1 MSEVDVKRKLAI
13 VGGCVWLEALS
24 SGNPVYDKYY
34 RQVDPSG
41 SGRVAASD
49 AALFLKTSGLSD
61 LVLGKIWDLADSERK
76 GFLNKQQFFVALR
89 LVACAQN
96 GFEVALKSL
105 NAAVPP
111 PKFQD
116 TSSPLLPGAVPVDS
130 PWAVKQE
137 EKLKFDAIF
146 DSLSPVGGMLTGD
159 KVKPVLLNSKLPV
172 DVLGRVWELSDI
184 DRDGMLDKDE
194 FAVAMYL
201 VYRALENEPVPMAL
215 PPSLVPPS
223 KRKRINSPP
232 VMPLLPSPPP
242 PLKERVSAQSGSKTL
257 PAKPTQPQWVVSP
270 ADKAKYDELFTKTD
284 SDMDGLVSGPEVR
297 DIFLK
302 TGLPSGTLARIW
314 ELCDIG
320 DIGKLTREQFALAL
334 HLINQKLSK
343 GTDPPQTLSPE
354 MIPPSDRLARQNNA
368 VTCQAA
374 DFSAIKELDSLSN
387 EIMDLQR
394 EKSSVEQEIK
404 EKEESI
410 RERTSEVQGV
420 YKGFCETLCR
430 MCVGALLF
438 IDLQDEVQKESEE
451 LRRLQ
456 TERQEVQ
463 ETLERL
469 DEQKSSLEEQLKLI
483 RQQCSQENQLIQSLQ
498 AEHSEQE
505 QRIGDY
511 EEELVRAREELLR
524 LQEETRNLGEK
535 VRSARAQ
542 LCPLQDAVT
551 ESHTQIAQMQ
561 EQLTELKTEER
572 EVTAQLTWKVLEEE
586 PVLVNGTVPPAE
598 LPKQI
603 QWPQL
608 TEQPPTKPKDE
619 EEEDEEEQNNMDEP
633 QELRVTEDQADEE
646 SGEVPSSPEES
657 VPKVDP
663 LEDIYTSMM
672 SKAGSI
678 GTAWPQNHMEN
689 TSSPAPLELEV
700 KETEEEVKQQ
710 PPTSSHKVE
719 SPVPE
724 QKAETSQPTQ
734 AAPASPSADD
744 FFQSDPF
751 TDSDPFK
758 DDDPF
763 SKVDISDPF
772 GGDPFKGTDPFA
784 TDTFFKQSS
793 SANFPTGDPF
803 ASSDPFSS
811 NTSSAEPD
819 LFSSRPNNATDSD
832 PFSSKTGT
840 AVAADPFSSSSG
852 NAPFASKMDS
862 DSDPFSSTTGA
873 GDDPFGGSDLQAK
886 DTPAAAN
893 DPFAPGGTAVNA
905 DSDPDPFATVFGNE
919 SFGGGFADFSSL
931 TKSNGTDPFASSN
944 TNSKNLFKEDN
955 QSDVPPALPPKTG
968 TPTRPPPPPPGKRS
982 NINRSESSD
991 SFQRRGPFSGQS
1003 SGEFSSLPAKD
1014 TVPDPFAP
1022 SAPCQ
1027 ASRDPDRFAS
1037 FDKYPTEED
1046 MIEWAKRE
1054 SEREERER
1062 LARLT
1067 QQEQEDLELAIALSK
1082 SELS

>member
-1 MSEVDVKRKLAI
+1 MAASLS
-13 VGGCVWLEALS
+13 LTQLS
-24 SGNPVYDKYY
+24 SGNPVYDKFY
-34 RQVDPSG
+34 RQVDPSS
-41 SGRVAASD
+41 SGRVAATD
-49 AALFLKTSGLSD
+49 AALFLKRSGLSD

-96 GFEVALKSL
+96 GLEVALKSL
-105 NAAVPP
+105 SVAVPP
-111 PKFQD
+111 PKFD
-116 TSSPLLPGAVPVDS
+116 TGSPLLPGSVSVDS
-130 PWAVKQE
+130 PWVVKQE

-201 VYRALENEPVPMAL
+201 VYRALENEPVPMSL
-215 PPSLVPPS
+215 PPSLIPLS
-223 KRKRINSPP
+223 KRKKMTPTP
-232 VMPLLPSPPP
+232 VKPLLPSPPP
-242 PLKERVSAQSGSKTL
+242 SLKERSSTHSGAKSL

-270 ADKAKYDELFTKTD
+270 TDKAKYDELFTKTD
-284 SDMDGLVSGPEVR
+284 SDLDGLVSGPEVR

-302 TGLPSGTLARIW
+302 TGLPSATLARIW

-343 GTDPPQTLSPE
+343 GIEPPQTLTPE
-354 MIPPSDRLARQNNA
+354 MIPPSDRLARQNS
-368 VTCQAA
+368 TLSCQAA

-394 EKSSVEQEIK
+394 EKHSVEQEIK

-410 RERTSEVQGV
+410 RQRTSEVQ
-420 YKGFCETLCR
+420 
-430 MCVGALLF
+430 
-438 IDLQDEVQKESEE
+438 DLQDEVQKESEE
-451 LRRLQ
+451 LRKLQ

-463 ETLERL
+463 EALERL
-469 DEQKSSLEEQLKLI
+469 DEQKSSLEEQLQLI
-483 RQQCSQENQLIQSLQ
+483 RQQCSHENQLIQSLQ

-524 LQEETRNLGEK
+524 LQEETRSLGEK
-535 VRSARAQ
+535 VQSARAQ

-551 ESHTQIAQMQ
+551 VSHTQIAQMQ
-561 EQLTELKTEER
+561 EKLAELKSEER

-586 PVLVNGTVPPAE
+586 PAFVNGTVPPAE
-598 LPKQI
+598 QHQCL
-603 QWPQL
+603 QWPQP
-608 TEQPPTKPKDE
+608 TEQILIKQKDEVEDDE
-619 EEEDEEEQNNMDEP
+619 EELGPSDEP
-633 QELRVTEDQADEE
+633 QELRVTEEQPDEE
-646 SGEVPSSPEES
+646 VSSSPEELE
-657 VPKVDP
+657 PKADH
-663 LEDIYTSMM
+663 LEDLYTSML
-672 SKAGSI
+672 SKVAPI
-678 GTAWPQNHMEN
+678 NAIWPQNHMEN
-689 TSSPAPLELEV
+689 TSSPAVEELQV
-700 KETEEEVKQQ
+700 KETEDEVKKQ
-710 PPTSSHKVE
+710 PTTKVD

-724 QKAETSQPTQ
+724 QKEEPSQGLCAHPSSPTT
-734 AAPASPSADD
+734 DD

-751 TDSDPFK
+751 TGSDLFK

-763 SKVDISDPF
+763 SKVDVSDPF

-784 TDTFFKQSS
+784 TDKFFKQSS
-793 SANFPTGDPF
+793 SATFPTGDPF
-803 ASSDPFSS
+803 ATSDPFSS
-811 NTSSAEPD
+811 STVSSEPD
-819 LFSSRPNNATDSD
+819 LFSSQLNNTPGTDV
-832 PFSSKTGT
+832 FSSKPGT
-840 AVAADPFSSSSG
+840 AVTADPFSSSSG
-852 NAPFASKMDS
+852 NVPFASKVDA
-862 DSDPFSSTTGA
+862 DSDPFTSAAGT
-873 GDDPFGGSDLQAK
+873 GDDPFSGSDVPSK
-886 DTPAAAN
+886 DVPAVPN

-905 DSDPDPFATVFGNE
+905 DSDPDPFVTVFGNE

-931 TKSNGTDPFASSN
+931 AKTSSADPFASSN
-944 TNSKNLFKEDN
+944 TNNKNLFEDN

-982 NINRSESSD
+982 NIYCSESSE
-991 SFQRRGPFSGQS
+991 SFQRRGLFSAPS

-1027 ASRDPDRFAS
+1027 ATRDPDRFAT

>member
-1 MSEVDVKRKLAI
+1 MAASLS
-13 VGGCVWLEALS
+13 LTQLS

-41 SGRVAASD
+41 SGRVAAAD
-49 AALFLKTSGLSD
+49 AALFLKRCGLSD

-96 GFEVALKSL
+96 GLEVAFKSL
-105 NAAVPP
+105 NVAVPP
-111 PKFQD
+111 PNFQD

-130 PWAVKQE
+130 PWVVKVGD
-137 EKLKFDAIF
+137 KLKFDAIF

-201 VYRALENEPVPMAL
+201 VYRALENEPVPVAL

-223 KRKRINSPP
+223 KRKKVTPTP

-242 PLKERVSAQSGSKTL
+242 SLKERGSAHSGSKPL
-257 PAKPTQPQWVVSP
+257 PATPTQPQWVVSS
-270 ADKAKYDELFTKTD
+270 ADKAKYDELFIKTD

-302 TGLPSGTLARIW
+302 TGLPSATLARIW

-334 HLINQKLSK
+334 YLINQKLSK
-343 GTDPPQTLSPE
+343 GIDPPQTLSPE
-354 MIPPSDRLARQNNA
+354 MIPPSDRLPAGGWLA
-368 VTCQAA
+368 VPSIAA
-374 DFSAIKELDSLSN
+374 VIKYSCLCWSF
-387 EIMDLQR
+387 R

-410 RERTSEVQGV
+410 RERTSEVQ
-420 YKGFCETLCR
+420 
-430 MCVGALLF
+430 
-438 IDLQDEVQKESEE
+438 DLQDEVQKESEE

-463 ETLERL
+463 EALERL

-498 AEHSEQE
+498 VEHSEQE

-511 EEELVRAREELLR
+511 EDELVRAREELLR
-524 LQEETRNLGEK
+524 LQEETRSLGEK

-551 ESHTQIAQMQ
+551 EKA
-561 EQLTELKTEER
+561 
-572 EVTAQLTWKVLEEE
+572 
-586 PVLVNGTVPPAE
+586 
-598 LPKQI
+598 
-603 QWPQL
+603 PQAFISSL
-608 TEQPPTKPKDE
+608 NCLYKPLFKLAFLLGDV
-619 EEEDEEEQNNMDEP
+619 Q
-633 QELRVTEDQADEE
+633 
-646 SGEVPSSPEES
+646 
-657 VPKVDP
+657 
-663 LEDIYTSMM
+663 
-672 SKAGSI
+672 
-678 GTAWPQNHMEN
+678 
-689 TSSPAPLELEV
+689 
-700 KETEEEVKQQ
+700 
-710 PPTSSHKVE
+710 VE
-719 SPVPE
+719 SPAAE
-724 QKAETSQPTQ
+724 QKEEPSQPVL
-734 AAPASPSADD
+734 ARPGSPSSDD

-803 ASSDPFSS
+803 ASSDPFNS
-811 NTSSAEPD
+811 NTGSADPD
-819 LFSSRPNNATDSD
+819 LFSSQLNNTTGSDPFSSRAGTAVTADPFSSSGNAPFVSKKDTDSD
-832 PFSSKTGT
+832 PFSS
-840 AVAADPFSSSSG
+840 
-852 NAPFASKMDS
+852 AS
-862 DSDPFSSTTGA
+862 GA
-873 GDDPFGGSDLQAK
+873 GDDPFGGSDLPYFQW
-886 DTPAAAN
+886 
-893 DPFAPGGTAVNA
+893 
-905 DSDPDPFATVFGNE
+905 VFVCVE
-919 SFGGGFADFSSL
+919 
-931 TKSNGTDPFASSN
+931 
-944 TNSKNLFKEDN
+944 
-955 QSDVPPALPPKTG
+955 Q
-968 TPTRPPPPPPGKRS
+968 
-982 NINRSESSD
+982 
-991 SFQRRGPFSGQS
+991 
-1003 SGEFSSLPAKD
+1003 
-1014 TVPDPFAP
+1014 
-1022 SAPCQ
+1022 
-1027 ASRDPDRFAS
+1027 
-1037 FDKYPTEED
+1037 YPTEED

-1062 LARLT
+1062 VARLT